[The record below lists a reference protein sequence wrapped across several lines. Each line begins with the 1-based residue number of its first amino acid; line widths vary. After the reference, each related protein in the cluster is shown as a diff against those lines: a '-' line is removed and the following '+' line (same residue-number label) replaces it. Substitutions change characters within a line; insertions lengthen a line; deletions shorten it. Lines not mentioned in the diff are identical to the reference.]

1 MTDRL
6 VIQCNYAEGTKI
18 APEGA
23 RAYLALTNPGNAND
37 RIQVLVR
44 SHGARWVRKWES
56 MKRLSTFRVKTLPP
70 EHPLH
75 GSWDLFPS
83 ADADVD
89 REAMEEMAADL
100 NAASARESSDRME
113 KP

>member
-37 RIQVLVR
+37 RIQ
-44 SHGARWVRKWES
+44 
-56 MKRLSTFRVKTLPP
+56 
-70 EHPLH
+70 
-75 GSWDLFPS
+75 
-83 ADADVD
+83 
-89 REAMEEMAADL
+89 AMEEMAADL